1 MEKTHRFNVKSY
13 SPQTST
19 FVGKRE
25 AMKRYVRLSKMLHKS
40 STYQKM
46 FTENDLNETDIKRLE
61 DQMAKTIEVVQE
73 FLEALKAIKG

>member
-25 AMKRYVRLSKMLHKS
+25 AMKRYVRLSNLHRTN
-40 STYQKM
+40 TYQKL
-46 FTENDLNETDIKRLE
+46 FTLNDLNETDIKRLE